1 MFEFFRKLFSPVI
14 AILDFITK
22 YFKTIVF
29 LTIIYVVFFNS
40 DEERITTKS
49 TANLQKIELVGPII
63 DVSKTLENIEKAKT
77 DTNIKG
83 VLLLVDSPGG
93 AVAPSVEVAYA
104 IKELK
109 QIKPVVVYA
118 SGVIASGSYY
128 ASIWAD
134 KIIANPGS
142 MVGSIGVIMQGVN
155 TKELMDKIGIQ
166 IQTVKAGK
174 YKESGTP
181 TRKWTEFEEK
191 QLQSVI
197 DDTYNM
203 FITDVATA
211 RNLDIKNYTSFAD
224 AKIFTSKQ
232 AKDVGLVDEVAN
244 ITVAQKT
251 LAELSKVENPVWKKE
266 DKFEKFMDKLVS
278 EAVSQI
284 SMNFVTGL
292 KAY

>member
-40 DEERITTKS
+40 DEERISTKS

-83 VLLLVDSPGG
+83 VLLVVDSPGG
-93 AVAPSVEVAYA
+93 AVAPSVEVAFA

-166 IQTVKAGK
+166 TQTVKAGK

-244 ITVAQKT
+244 ITVAQRT

-278 EAVSQI
+278 EAISQI
-284 SMNFVTGL
+284 SMNFVSGL

>member
-83 VLLLVDSPGG
+83 VLLVVDSPGG

-109 QIKPVVVYA
+109 YEKT
-118 SGVIASGSYY
+118 SCC
-128 ASIWAD
+128 
-134 KIIANPGS
+134 
-142 MVGSIGVIMQGVN
+142 
-155 TKELMDKIGIQ
+155 LC
-166 IQTVKAGK
+166 
-174 YKESGTP
+174 
-181 TRKWTEFEEK
+181 KWNNCK
-191 QLQSVI
+191 
-197 DDTYNM
+197 
-203 FITDVATA
+203 
-211 RNLDIKNYTSFAD
+211 R
-224 AKIFTSKQ
+224 
-232 AKDVGLVDEVAN
+232 
-244 ITVAQKT
+244 
-251 LAELSKVENPVWKKE
+251 
-266 DKFEKFMDKLVS
+266 
-278 EAVSQI
+278 
-284 SMNFVTGL
+284 
-292 KAY
+292 